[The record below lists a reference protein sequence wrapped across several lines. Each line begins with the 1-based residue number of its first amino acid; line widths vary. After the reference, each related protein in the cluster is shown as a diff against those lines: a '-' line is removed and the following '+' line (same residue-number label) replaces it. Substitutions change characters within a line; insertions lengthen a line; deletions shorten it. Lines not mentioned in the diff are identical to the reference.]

1 MDFSSFFSRKDK
13 KNPASVS
20 ATAAV
25 KPKSKE
31 QAIAEIHQAPL
42 TEQQFEPGVAQGNIV
57 VTEIE
62 SNFSPGVEDAAMLY
76 ANGRID
82 EAINLLKLFIVQS
95 PQEDSLWLMLF
106 DLYWVVRQQQEFER
120 LAIDYAVKREKSPPV
135 WLGEQK
141 PDSVQLPVRA
151 NKKLTAERQLFSLK
165 GRLDPHMADRIK
177 LLQEAANGG
186 VLQLD
191 LSGITEVS
199 PEGCKLLQT
208 ALAKLQKQQSKL
220 QIASGALVGLLQQY
234 IGRSEGNT
242 PEQWLLLLQLY
253 QLQGKQLEFED
264 LAVAFA
270 VHFELSPPSWEAPA
284 QVAQVVAVAPE
295 AEKSVDAESCYFKM
309 KGTINSASASAFS
322 ELKPFA
328 VAHKEIIIDFFEV
341 DRVEFASVGLL
352 MDALMALIP
361 SGKKVAIVGSNMMVY
376 VLLVVMGI
384 DQMAQIAPRRL
395 N

>member
-13 KNPASVS
+13 KPSAHVS
-20 ATAAV
+20 ATSAV

-31 QAIAEIHQAPL
+31 QVIAEIDEKPI
-42 TEQQFEPGVAQGNIV
+42 TEQQFESGIAQGNIV

-62 SNFSPGVEDAAMLY
+62 SNFAPGVEDAAMLY
-76 ANGRID
+76 ANGRIE

-106 DLYWVVRQQQEFER
+106 DLYWVVRRQQEFEQ
-120 LAIDYAVKREKSPPV
+120 LAMEYAVKREKSPPV
-135 WLGEQK
+135 WLGGHATVAQEN
-141 PDSVQLPVRA
+141 PVRA
-151 NKKLTAERQLFSLK
+151 NKKTTAEGQLFSLK
-165 GRLDPHMADRIK
+165 GRLDPHMADRIH
-177 LLQEAANGG
+177 LLETAATGS
-186 VLQLD
+186 VVQLD

-199 PEGCKLLQT
+199 PDGCALLQT

-234 IGRSEGNT
+234 IGRAEGNT

-253 QLQGKQLEFED
+253 QLQGRQVEFED

-270 VHFELSPPSWEAPA
+270 VHFELSPPSWEAPTQIA
-284 QVAQVVAVAPE
+284 QIVAVEPE
-295 AEKSVDAESCYFKM
+295 EEKASDPESSCFKIR
-309 KGTINSASASAFS
+309 GTINNSCVMVFNELKSFS
-322 ELKPFA
+322 E
-328 VAHKEIIIDFFEV
+328 AHKEIVIDLFEV
-341 DRVEFASVGLL
+341 DRIEFASVGLL
-352 MDALMALIP
+352 MDSLMALIP
-361 SGKKVAIVGSNMMVY
+361 SGKKVAIIGSNMMVY

-384 DQMAQIAPRRL
+384 DQMAQLAPRRL

>member
-13 KNPASVS
+13 KPPAHVS
-20 ATAAV
+20 ATPAV

-31 QAIAEIHQAPL
+31 QVIAEIHEAPI
-42 TEQQFEPGVAQGNIV
+42 TEQQFEPGISQGNIV

-62 SNFSPGVEDAAMLY
+62 SNFAPGIEDAAMLY
-76 ANGRID
+76 ANGRIE

-106 DLYWVVRQQQEFER
+106 DLYWVVRRQQEFEK
-120 LAIDYAVKREKSPPV
+120 LAIEYAVKREKSPPV
-135 WLGEQK
+135 WLGERVA
-141 PDSVQLPVRA
+141 DREETPVRV
-151 NKKLTAERQLFSLK
+151 NKKAAAEGQLFSLK
-165 GRLDPHMADRIK
+165 GRLDPHMADRIH
-177 LLQEAANGG
+177 LLETAASGS
-186 VLQLD
+186 VVQLD

-199 PEGCKLLQT
+199 AEGCTLLQT
-208 ALAKLQKQQSKL
+208 ALAKLQKRQSRL

-234 IGRSEGNT
+234 IGRDEGNT

-253 QLQGKQLEFED
+253 QLQGRQVEFED
-264 LAVAFA
+264 MAVAFA
-270 VHFELSPPSWEAPA
+270 VHFELSPPSWEAPTQIA
-284 QVAQVVAVAPE
+284 QLVAVDQE
-295 AEKSVDAESCYFKM
+295 EEKALDTESSCFKM
-309 KGTINSASASAFS
+309 RGTINSSSAAVFN

-328 VAHKEIIIDFFEV
+328 EAHKEIVIDLFEV

-361 SGKKVAIVGSNMMVY
+361 SGKKVAIIGSNMMVY

-384 DQMAQIAPRRL
+384 DQMAQLAPRRL